1 MKSLTTHVFLV
12 LISVSS
18 SASENTYFEDLL
30 LEFDNTQKLP
40 ESFVKHYLGR
50 GMYGQYTIE
59 KKIVSDEY
67 VALEIGN
74 SNGVGYFSFIY
85 TFTKSGKRVSY
96 LPFVH
101 DSDCDGGTWELKS
114 AAWSSDTEFSITT
127 TTIDSCNTS
136 EYILDIKDEFYLIES
151 NGHISKT
158 TGELCPASPYEYLS
172 SLKLSDGFLDSLTKS
187 QLSVYRN
194 SIFAKY
200 GYKFSNPSLSS
211 YFSSCSWYNPSD
223 VFSVDT
229 LNDIEKFNIS
239 RIRHFES
246 PQ

>member
-1 MKSLTTHVFLV
+1 MKYLATYVFLV
-12 LISVSS
+12 LISVYS
-18 SASENTYFEDLL
+18 SASENTYFESLL
-30 LEFDNTQKLP
+30 LELNNTQELP

-50 GMYGQYTIE
+50 SMYGQYTIE
-59 KKIVSDEY
+59 KKTIGDEY
-67 VALEIGN
+67 IALEIGN

-127 TTIDSCNTS
+127 TTIDSCYKR

-151 NGHISKT
+151 NGRISNT
-158 TGELCPASPYEYLS
+158 TEALCPASPYEYLS
-172 SLKLSDGFLDSLTKS
+172 SLKLSDEFLASLTKY

-200 GYKFSNPSLSS
+200 GYEFRNPSLNS
-211 YFSSCSWYNPSD
+211 YFYSCSWYGPSD

-229 LNDIEKFNIS
+229 LNEIEKFNIS
-239 RIRHFES
+239 RIRYFES
-246 PQ
+246 SQ